1 MNSSE
6 LSRRS
11 VLHALALSLGVASI
25 PWPEVARAA
34 HQAHAAA
41 QAPATTTL
49 SLLSM
54 TDAADIEAL
63 TSQIIP
69 TDDSPGARE
78 AGVTFFIDNVLG
90 TILAHWRPSFES
102 GLREF
107 QQACRAHA
115 PDAAS
120 FAALAPARQVE
131 FLRTVDTTRFFEQAR
146 LLTLLGMLSMPK
158 YGGNRDG
165 AGWKMMG
172 FEDKHVFEAP
182 FGYYDRDYP
191 GFAAPPEKQ
200 S

>member
-1 MNSSE
+1 MNSSD

-11 VLHALALSLGVASI
+11 VLHGLALSLGVASI

-34 HQAHAAA
+34 HEAHAAA

-49 SLLSM
+49 SLLSTM
-54 TDAADIEAL
+54 DASDIEAL

-69 TDDSPGARE
+69 TDDTPGARE

-102 GLREF
+102 GLKEF
-107 QQACRAHA
+107 QQTCRARNA
-115 PDAAS
+115 GAAS

-131 FLRTVDTTRFFEQAR
+131 FLRTVETTRFFEQAR

-172 FEDKHVFEAP
+172 FEDKHVFETP

-191 GFAAPPEKQ
+191 GFVAEPGKQ